1 VVPWLFQMLPQL
13 NEINNCQR
21 SIDVSGRRTSI
32 SLEKPFWES
41 LKEIALARG
50 KSQPQMVAEI
60 SEDLAGNLSSTIRL
74 YVLRYYR
81 QQSRRRPKES
91 SPYSVGR
98 RGPRPKA

>member
-1 VVPWLFQMLPQL
+1 MKSTIVK
-13 NEINNCQR
+13 R

-32 SLEKPFWES
+32 SLEEPFWES

-50 KSQPQMVAEI
+50 KSQPQMVSEI
-60 SEDLAGNLSSTIRL
+60 SEGLTGNLSSTIRL

-98 RGPRPKA
+98 RGPRPEA